1 MIGDL
6 LTNLQIREK
15 VRSKDFYLR
24 TLLFGVMLCGFFRVV
39 IGVQVVTVRDV
50 GMMASFFMV
59 PACVM
64 LGRFFVM
71 SGRVFIMLR
80 SFSMMFCAFFTHR
93 VTIEGLM
100 GT

>member
-1 MIGDL
+1 
-6 LTNLQIREK
+6 
-15 VRSKDFYLR
+15 V
-24 TLLFGVMLCGFFRVV
+24 LFGVMLCGFFRVV
-39 IGVQVVTVRDV
+39 IGVQVVTMRDV
-50 GMMASFFMV
+50 GMMAGFFMV

>member
-1 MIGDL
+1 
-6 LTNLQIREK
+6 
-15 VRSKDFYLR
+15 
-24 TLLFGVMLCGFFRVV
+24 MLGGFFRVV
-39 IGVQVVTVRDV
+39 IGVQVVTMRDV
-50 GMMASFFMV
+50 GMMAGFFMV

-64 LGRFFVM
+64 LGGFFVM

-93 VTIEGLM
+93 VTIEGLI